1 MRKGPLNAEVSIF
14 WTAKQGLILSMHRF
28 CILALKKTSG
38 VNLLQLD
45 DINGQI
51 VSRGPRRVSFTF
63 RKVRSGPCTCIFPE
77 QCDSQQPHLSTLC
90 PSNDDNV
97 WEPCTTTSEDAYNK
111 ISYCA
116 ALSCNSET
124 ENSSESSSQIVPSL
138 VKPFNSVTPEIEK
151 TPPLV
156 EICTQQGHEAL
167 VADAL
172 HLPYRTGFCDAAI
185 SIAVLHHLSNEGR
198 RVRAIEELL
207 RVVHKKGKVLIT
219 VWAVEQEDKKLLSK
233 WTPLTCKYM
242 DEWVDDVGT
251 KFKRNLSTSSL
262 GSIKE
267 GSNEDLKEL
276 TLEKDLVDT
285 LSSPNPRTISQK
297 LEFPS
302 PENHVIEEGDSSE
315 MMFQGQG
322 STKNLGSSANDM
334 MCQVEQQEYFVPWH
348 LPYHRAE
355 VGGASAAAVASGL
368 AKKDDTKR
376 AVVYNRYYHCFVQGE
391 LERLVSGVPGARIID
406 QFYDKSNWCVVIE
419 RL

>member
-1 MRKGPLNAEVSIF
+1 MIPLLFFTPEVA
-14 WTAKQGLILSMHRF
+14 WQ
-28 CILALKKTSG
+28 
-38 VNLLQLD
+38 
-45 DINGQI
+45 
-51 VSRGPRRVSFTF
+51 
-63 RKVRSGPCTCIFPE
+63 VRSGPCTCIFPE
-77 QCDSQQPHLSTLC
+77 QCDSQQPHLSTLF

-97 WEPCTTTSEDAYNK
+97 REPCTTTSEDAYNE

-116 ALSCNSET
+116 TLSCNSET
-124 ENSSESSSQIVPSL
+124 ENSSESSSKTVPSL

-151 TPPLV
+151 TYVHKVYDAIAPHFSATRFAKWPKVALFLNSLEAGSVIADAGCGNGKYLGLNPKCLFVGCDISPPLV

-322 STKNLGSSANDM
+322 STKNLGSSANDT

-391 LERLVSGVPGARIID
+391 LER
-406 QFYDKSNWCVVIE
+406 
-419 RL
+419 